1 MINFYYNDWW
11 HYQYSNFSF
20 FKIDMNII
28 HLKEV
33 SFLDKEL
40 YDFIIEPKFLLYYI

>member
-1 MINFYYNDWW
+1 MINLYYNDWY
-11 HYQYSNFSF
+11 YQNSNFSF

-28 HLKEV
+28 HLEEI